1 MPIEKLSNDEVER
14 ALAKVPGWRREGSA
28 ITKRFR
34 FADFNAALAF
44 VNKVGEIAE
53 TASHHPD
60 ITINYDQ
67 VTLTLSTHDAG
78 GLTERDFALA
88 AEIETVA
95 I

>member
-1 MPIEKLSNDEVER
+1 VEKLSPDEIER
-14 ALAKVPGWRREGSA
+14 ALAKTTGWRRDGA
-28 ITKRFR
+28 VITKQFT
-34 FADFNAALAF
+34 FADFKAALAF

-53 TASHHPD
+53 TAAHHPD
-60 ITINYDQ
+60 ITINYNR